1 MKKILFSMLVCLLC
15 TGVQAQKMAKI
26 SATAT
31 GYSGKIIDFEF
42 YRQHSKQPAVPV
54 QGQPADGVRSGVER
68 A

>member
-31 GYSGKIIDFEF
+31 GYSGKMCIRD
-42 YRQHSKQPAVPV
+42 STPCGK
-54 QGQPADGVRSGVER
+54 
-68 A
+68 

>member
-42 YRQHSKQPAVPV
+42 IDNITSSS
-54 QGQPADGVRSGVER
+54 RSR
-68 A
+68 TTS